1 MGPELS
7 RMVCTENT
15 DLITVVESVGVDD
28 ISQREQGKNQGLNT
42 GIDQLLRRQWEKT
55 EGVAGEEA
63 KVQQGHRN
71 QRSLVSRRKEW
82 RTVK

>member
-42 GIDQLLRRQWEKT
+42 GIDQLLRR
-55 EGVAGEEA
+55 
-63 KVQQGHRN
+63 
-71 QRSLVSRRKEW
+71 
-82 RTVK
+82 